1 MAELSGWAFPVA
13 VDEVTGRIKMTTD
26 NDCVRQN
33 IRLIV
38 QTDRGERKMR
48 PNFGAGLNR
57 FLFQNVDLVLV
68 NRMSETIAQS
78 IRLWEEHLRGV
89 NVGVMQSQQ
98 DYAAVNVN
106 IEYITDLFPGRTE
119 RITQEIELNQTAL

>member
-13 VDEVTGRIKMTTD
+13 VDEATGRIKMTTD

-38 QTDRGERKMR
+38 QTDRGERKMH

-68 NRMSETIAQS
+68 NRMSEAIAQS

>member
-13 VDEVTGRIKMTTD
+13 VDEATGRIKMTTD

-68 NRMSETIAQS
+68 NRMSEAIAQS

-106 IEYITDLFPGRTE
+106 IEYLTDLVPGRTE

>member
-13 VDEVTGRIKMTTD
+13 VDEATGRIKMTTD
-26 NDCVRQN
+26 NDCVHQN

-119 RITQEIELNQTAL
+119 RITQEIELNQRAL

>member
-13 VDEVTGRIKMTTD
+13 VDEATGRIKMTTD

-48 PNFGAGLNR
+48 PTSA
-57 FLFQNVDLVLV
+57 QDLTGSYFKTSIWLLV

>member
-13 VDEVTGRIKMTTD
+13 VDEATGRIKMTTD

-68 NRMSETIAQS
+68 NRMSEVIAQS

>member
-1 MAELSGWAFPVA
+1 MAELSGWSFPVD
-13 VDEVTGRIKMTTD
+13 VDEATGRIKMIED

-57 FLFQNVDLVLV
+57 FMFQNVDLVLV
-68 NRMSETIAQS
+68 NRMSEAIARS
-78 IRLWEEHLRGV
+78 IQVWEEHIRAV
-89 NVGVMQSQQ
+89 HVGVAQSQENSSGV
-98 DYAAVNVN
+98 AVD
-106 IEYITDLFPGRTE
+106 IEYVTDIMPAQRE
-119 RITQEIELNQTAL
+119 QIEQEIELNTALF